1 MEYGFLYFG
10 FVFAIASLWL
20 YLAVIPKPEFIDK
33 KLIHLKDKLK
43 QFLSS

>member
-33 KLIHLKDKLK
+33 RLINLKDKLK
-43 QFLSS
+43 KILGS

>member
-10 FVFAIASLWL
+10 FVFAIASLWI

-33 KLIHLKDKLK
+33 RLIKLKDKLK
-43 QFLSS
+43 KFLNS

>member
-33 KLIHLKDKLK
+33 QLIKLKDKFK
-43 QFLSS
+43 QFLGS

>member
-20 YLAVIPKPEFIDK
+20 YLAVIPKPDFIEER
-33 KLIHLKDKLK
+33 LINLKDKLK
-43 QFLSS
+43 KFLGS

>member
-20 YLAVIPKPEFIDK
+20 YLAVIPKPEFIEK
-33 KLIHLKDKLK
+33 WLINLKDKLK
-43 QFLSS
+43 KFLVS

>member
-20 YLAVIPKPEFIDK
+20 YLAVLPKPDFIDK
-33 KLIHLKDKLK
+33 RLINLKERIKN
-43 QFLSS
+43 FLGS

>member
-10 FVFAIASLWL
+10 FVIAIASLWI

-33 KLIHLKDKLK
+33 RLINLKEKLK
-43 QFLSS
+43 KILSS